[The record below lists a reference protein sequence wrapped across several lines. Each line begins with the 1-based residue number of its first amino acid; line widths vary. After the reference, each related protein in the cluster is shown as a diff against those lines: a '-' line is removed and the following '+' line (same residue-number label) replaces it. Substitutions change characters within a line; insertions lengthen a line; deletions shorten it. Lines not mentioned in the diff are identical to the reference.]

1 MRFLV
6 RIKGIQPN
14 TCPLQPYFCAVA
26 QAKRDTETAATL
38 ADAKRLNELQSATAT
53 KEAEIQKLKAQL
65 DAIAVAQK
73 LAINEAVGVV
83 EKEGVVPPTK
93 TPEAVA
99 TNAVVL
105 AAVW

>member
-1 MRFLV
+1 MPTV
-6 RIKGIQPN
+6 
-14 TCPLQPYFCAVA
+14 
-26 QAKRDTETAATL
+26 TAL
-38 ADAKRLNELQSATAT
+38 LLSAAFG
-53 KEAEIQKLKAQL
+53 
-65 DAIAVAQK
+65 IAVK
-73 LAINEAVGVV
+73 LVPVRVGAV